1 MDRHRSRRECGAS
14 RAKVGQS
21 LMQTLGGASGE
32 DKWARAM
39 GYAKGVYTYLFDSPS
54 ILENTDNPRRMT
66 GGGMSTEVEQP
77 EVNY

>member
-1 MDRHRSRRECGAS
+1 M
-14 RAKVGQS
+14 VQS
-21 LMQTLGGASGE
+21 LMQNLGGASGE

-39 GYAKGVYTYLFDSPS
+39 CYAKGIYTYLFDSPS

-66 GGGMSTEVEQP
+66 GGEMSTEVEQP